1 MNATTLVNGVLEGGL
16 YALVALGLSLVFG
29 VLRLINLAHGVL
41 VIGAAYAALELFE
54 LFRLGPFAALPIVI
68 VVAAMFG
75 FLLQRLMLTNLLL
88 KGPEA
93 GIVGTFG
100 LAVLGEAAFAAAFT
114 SNGVSLQSSLAT
126 SSFKI
131 GGVTLEMVLVTACAI
146 SVACAGALQFGLK
159 RTRAGS
165 VLRAA
170 AKDPSTAE
178 LMGINV
184 RLVFALTVALAAA
197 LAAVGGVLYGVSTGF
212 EPTSDTSLLL
222 IAVAVVVVGGVG
234 NVTGTLV
241 AGLAMGLVQ
250 AISVSVFG
258 GGYADFTVYV
268 LFFVVLIARPK
279 GLFGQGAL

>member
-1 MNATTLVNGVLEGGL
+1 MNATTLVNGALEGGL

-68 VVAAMFG
+68 VVAAVFG
-75 FLLQRLMLTNLLL
+75 YLLQRLMLTNLLL

-146 SVACAGALQFGLK
+146 AVACAGALQFGLK

-212 EPTSDTSLLL
+212 APTSDTSLLL

-234 NVTGTLV
+234 NITGTLV

>member
-16 YALVALGLSLVFG
+16 YALVALGLSLIFG

-54 LFRLGPFAALPIVI
+54 LFHLGPFAALPIVI
-68 VVAAMFG
+68 VVAAVFG
-75 FLLQRLMLTNLLL
+75 YLLQRLMLTNLLL

-126 SSFKI
+126 SSVKI
-131 GGVTLEMVLVTACAI
+131 GGVTLEMVLVAACAI
-146 SVACAGALQFGLK
+146 AIACAGGLQFGLK
-159 RTRAGS
+159 YTRAGAM
-165 VLRAA
+165 LRAA

-212 EPTSDTSLLL
+212 APTSDTSLLL

>member
-1 MNATTLVNGVLEGGL
+1 MNATTLVNGALEGGL

-68 VVAAMFG
+68 VVAAVFG
-75 FLLQRLMLTNLLL
+75 YLLQRLMLTNLLL

-146 SVACAGALQFGLK
+146 AVACAGALQFGLK

-212 EPTSDTSLLL
+212 APTSDTSLLL

-234 NVTGTLV
+234 NITGTLV

-279 GLFGQGAL
+279 GLFGQGAF